1 MKKVTKAKIKHIKAY
16 KKMLKSELFDVDNEL
31 RFTETGSA
39 IIECNVLNLDNI
51 FSKFDT
57 QKDGT
62 FSDDFN
68 TYLLNELLI
77 IPLQYPLEL
86 QLHVY
91 EDFSESDELN
101 LRKTLKRNFKYNIT
115 TDKVRMK
122 KNNFASIVLYLLGA
136 LALGMTVLT
145 QKITYV
151 LPLYETFL
159 ILTWF
164 CVWEGTNKAFFDR
177 NKLRSHRFNML
188 RLYNA
193 NVTIIRDIK
202 RTIIKE
208 TIYD

>member
-1 MKKVTKAKIKHIKAY
+1 MKKLTNSEIKHIKAY
-16 KKMLKSELFDVDNEL
+16 KKMLKSEIFDVETEL

-57 QKDGT
+57 KKDGT

-77 IPLQYPLEL
+77 IPLQYALEL

-91 EDFSESDELN
+91 EDFSENDEIC

-122 KNNFASIVLYLLGA
+122 KNNFASVVLYSLGA
-136 LALGMTVLT
+136 VALAMTILT
-145 QKITYV
+145 QKFTYT
-151 LPLYETFL
+151 LPFYETFL
-159 ILTWF
+159 ILAWF

-177 NKLRSHRFNML
+177 TKLRNHRFNML

-202 RTIIKE
+202 KNI
-208 TIYD
+208 